1 MPWLRAA
8 SDSSS
13 MVMPLAGSVMAPL
26 LWLWVLQVE
35 AAQKLGVEGDDDGGQ
50 AHQDG
55 TDGRGQDDPADSMAT
70 SMPAPMAMPT
80 SAPASAGASLTPS
93 PTMATDRP
101 RPCRSA
107 TRCALCSGRT

>member
-26 LWLWVLQVE
+26 LWLSVLQVE

-55 TDGRGQDDPADSMAT
+55 TDGRGQDDPGPGQGAGRDRRT
-70 SMPAPMAMPT
+70 GPGTAPRGRR
-80 SAPASAGASLTPS
+80 APVLVVVLHQNSDLQVNWGS
-93 PTMATDRP
+93 
-101 RPCRSA
+101 
-107 TRCALCSGRT
+107 